1 MLADERI
8 PARYAAKP
16 SIGLMLAVTFFAYLA
31 LPVRCDAQEE
41 RKAPESQPNGAA
53 AGTPPESASRV
64 RRLDA
69 VTWNPAG
76 DELTWVV
83 STLDLKSEGNAS
95 ASGEKQSYAI
105 HLDRATMTFNG
116 ETRGFSEDE
125 AVQMHA
131 LMNILSRYAI
141 ESTIWWEQ
149 GQGNK
154 VDENGRPS
162 SPRNEKEDSKSRP
175 LAKTRKES
183 EYAGAPEPTSV
194 TSPEARSGVTNIG
207 KSRERNAQ

>member
-8 PARYAAKP
+8 PARYAAKRP
-16 SIGLMLAVTFFAYLA
+16 IGLMLAFSFFAYLA

-53 AGTPPESASRV
+53 AGTSPESASRV

-83 STLDLKSEGNAS
+83 STLDVKSEGNAS
-95 ASGEKQSYAI
+95 ASGEKQSYVI

-125 AVQMHA
+125 AVQMHT

-154 VDENGRPS
+154 VEENGRP
-162 SPRNEKEDSKSRP
+162 SPRNEKEDSKSKP
-175 LAKTRKES
+175 LAKTRTES
-183 EYAGAPEPTSV
+183 EYAGAREPASATRSE
-194 TSPEARSGVTNIG
+194 TRSGVTKIG
-207 KSRERNAQ
+207 KSQERSAQ